1 MHTHRNKAKDKAD
14 DKTARKTKKYKDTH
28 EGRDEND
35 GHGQE
40 GHGHGHGALAKQP
53 FLEYDDFAFKLL
65 QDERFGVNVNI
76 GMANNRSWRND
87 FAEFVRTH
95 RNFAVDVKWKSAQSL
110 GAVTLV
116 VVTAGIKP
124 DADTKTTWTVWIIW
138 CDQPN
143 AAAAAAAAAAT
154 AEHEHESG
162 TTTYPHVIN
171 ELFKD
176 DAKRKY
182 VFDDDDDLGPGA
194 ANVVNLRSII
204 TFHYQEQLAK
214 LCASNAR
221 RENRPVMLTP
231 SLADALNVAT
241 SLVPMARLML
251 RGAKHKTRFVE
262 NVEHTW
268 VPNVGWNTKN
278 FKAKQEATIIAASF
292 LTYLLGTSCAKK
304 QLI

>member
-1 MHTHRNKAKDKAD
+1 MSARTHTHRNKAKDKA
-14 DKTARKTKKYKDTH
+14 ARKTKKYKDTH

-35 GHGQE
+35 
-40 GHGHGHGALAKQP
+40 GHGALAKQP

-65 QDERFGVNVNI
+65 QDERFGVHVNI

-143 AAAAAAAAAAT
+143 AIAT
-154 AEHEHESG
+154 AEHEHEHENG
-162 TTTYPHVIN
+162 TTTYPHVVN

-176 DAKRKY
+176 DTKRKY

-194 ANVVNLRSII
+194 ANVVNLRSIV

-221 RENRPVMLTP
+221 RENRAVMLTP

-268 VPNVGWNTKN
+268 VPNVSWNTKDL
-278 FKAKQEATIIAASF
+278 KARQEATIVAASL

-304 QLI
+304 QLL

>member
-1 MHTHRNKAKDKAD
+1 MSARTHTHGNKA
-14 DKTARKTKKYKDTH
+14 ARKTKKDKDKGKAKDAH
-28 EGRDEND
+28 EN
-35 GHGQE
+35 E
-40 GHGHGHGALAKQP
+40 GHSALAKHP

-65 QDERFGVNVNI
+65 QDERFGVHVNI

-95 RNFAVDVKWKSAQSL
+95 RNFAVDVKWKSASAAQSL

-124 DADTKTTWTVWIIW
+124 DADTKTSWTVWIIW

-143 AAAAAAAAAAT
+143 AIAT
-154 AEHEHESG
+154 DEHEHERR

-176 DAKRKY
+176 DTKRKY
-182 VFDDDDDLGPGA
+182 IFDDDDDLGPGA
-194 ANVVNLRSII
+194 ANVVNLRSIV

-221 RENRPVMLTP
+221 RENRAVMLTP

-262 NVEHTW
+262 NVEHAW
-268 VPNVGWNTKN
+268 VPNIGWNTKHL
-278 FKAKQEATIIAASF
+278 KARQEATILAASF
-292 LTYLLGTSCAKK
+292 LTYMLGTSCAKK